1 MRKPKSPASARQ
13 VLLKA
18 TVQSAGE
25 IILLLL
31 GSNGLADVHRIVQ
44 RLLDAHGHNGGSAL
58 VLLLLRLLVLGG
70 RPGFA
75 PPRPL

>member
-25 IILLLL
+25 IILLL
-31 GSNGLADVHRIVQ
+31 GSNGLADVHRIAQ
-44 RLLDAHGHNGGSAL
+44 RLLDANGHNGGSAL

-75 PPRPL
+75 LRSC